1 MRTVVFRAPSGCAN
15 KIAPQFQ
22 PHRPLTSYLLGLRP
36 MNAPPRGIFSIA
48 PPIGAPFFMFGGIGL
63 PPLRGPITGDAIGPG
78 ALHGGGP
85 GPYPGAALAEAL
97 ATAAPIGWAVW
108 YSFLR
113 HRLAALAG
121 PNYRRRYWPTRALT
135 HRRCYWSTRSSR
147 RSVHTI
153 FSGGTRAIRISYT
166 HGLSYHLLHCL
177 RPYNAIWGQTMI
189 HLPLHDRFLCNF
201 SKNTIAC

>member
-36 MNAPPRGIFSIA
+36 MNAPPRGIFLIA

-63 PPLRGPITGDAIGPG
+63 PPLRGPITGGAIGLRPALRQALGCLVFFLTAQEPPLRGPITGGAIGLRGPLLTGGAIGPRGPLPTGG
-78 ALHGGGP
+78 AIGPIAGG
-85 GPYPGAALAEAL
+85 A
-97 ATAAPIGWAVW
+97 
-108 YSFLR
+108 
-113 HRLAALAG
+113 
-121 PNYRRRYWPTRALT
+121 
-135 HRRCYWSTRSSR
+135 
-147 RSVHTI
+147 I

>member
-63 PPLRGPITGDAIGPG
+63 PPLRGPITGDAIGPRGPLPTGG
-78 ALHGGGP
+78 AIGLRGPLLTGGAIGP
-85 GPYPGAALAEAL
+85 RGLPGL
-97 ATAAPIGWAVW
+97 P
-108 YSFLR
+108 
-113 HRLAALAG
+113 
-121 PNYRRRYWPTRALT
+121 
-135 HRRCYWSTRSSR
+135 
-147 RSVHTI
+147 
-153 FSGGTRAIRISYT
+153 SGGTRAIRISYT
-166 HGLSYHLLHCL
+166 HGLSYHFLHCL